1 MTGAIDID
9 FLRGWIGREEVAI
22 RRASADLE
30 TRFGALLDRD
40 PSAPLPAH
48 IFPVSHWLHF
58 LPPARHSEIDSD
70 GHPRRGG
77 FLPPVPLPRRMWA
90 GSRVRFLAPIPVDA
104 MMEHRSVIADVRH
117 KGGATGD
124 LVFVTVHHRI
134 VVDGITA
141 IEDEQDIVYRTPP
154 APGQAAA
161 PLGAP
166 VGLGDL
172 SRRVTPDTVMLFRH
186 SALMFNGHRIH
197 YDRDY
202 ARDVEGYAGLVV
214 QGPLVAA
221 LLLDHFLTAAPD
233 RPVAR
238 FAFRAQRPLLDTA
251 PFDLCLGWTE
261 TGARLWTRDAEGQAT
276 MTAEVAIAG

>member
-1 MTGAIDID
+1 MIDID
-9 FLRGWIGREEVAI
+9 FLRGWIGKEEVVL

-30 TRFGALLDRD
+30 ARFQALFDRD
-40 PSAPLPAH
+40 PAALPQFVFPL
-48 IFPVSHWLHF
+48 SHWLHF
-58 LPPARHSEIDSD
+58 LPPARQSDLDAD

-90 GSRVRFLAPIPVDA
+90 GSRVRFHAPIPIDA
-104 MMEHRSVIADVRH
+104 MMEHRSTIADVRH
-117 KGGATGD
+117 KSGATGD
-124 LVFVTVHHRI
+124 LVFVTVGHRI
-134 VVDGITA
+134 VVDGLTA

-161 PLGAP
+161 APLGEP
-166 VGLGDL
+166 VGRGDL
-172 SRRVTPDTVMLFRH
+172 SRAVTPDPVMLFRH

-202 ARDVEGYAGLVV
+202 ARDVEGYAGLVI

-221 LLLDHFLTAAPD
+221 MLLDHFLAAAPGK
-233 RPVAR
+233 RPAR

-251 PFDLCLGWTE
+251 HFEVCLAWTE
-261 TGARLWTRDAEGQAT
+261 NGARLWTRDADGQAT
-276 MTAEVAIAG
+276 MTAEVEIAEA